1 MRLHEGVQEA
11 MRTTAYGLKRAT
23 TMVRAMLDSAKI
35 PDWRNAC
42 VAVEL
47 RGYAENEPLGSGL
60 NVHWLV
66 QVLIAAEAQLAALE
80 SLKKSD
86 TP

>member
-1 MRLHEGVQEA
+1 
-11 MRTTAYGLKRAT
+11 MRTTAYRLKRAT
-23 TMVRAMLDSAKI
+23 TMVRSMLEKAKI
-35 PDWRNAC
+35 PDWRNA
-42 VAVEL
+42 AVSVQL
-47 RGYAENEPLGSGL
+47 RSYKADEPLGSGL